1 MMADNNNNQPRTT
14 FELQYLIEQEKT
26 KREEE
31 KTKRKRLEEE
41 TKRENKKIDEET
53 KQTKRKNKEI
63 EEEEKTKRI
72 KMQRTQS
79 SLTDIL
85 WSSHKD
91 FYGYVV
97 DGNLYNFEI
106 DWVSSNDNDYFNDR
120 IKNYIKDYL
129 NELSSLKRVYETDLQ
144 KNFNDLIANLLNAYD
159 DSTLLQYKN
168 TVGSSYLESKYS
180 PDCTFI
186 FKNIDVSNECLQ
198 DFVVCL
204 GELKCPDQSMTET
217 KCIGQLL
224 QYLRILLRKQARPK
238 IYGFLLNSKDIKF
251 YYVERRQN
259 SSDYNYYQSKSFQ
272 IYDSSFEKL
281 PINNRQKITT
291 NEKSKKK
298 FHYCEDTW
306 KIFTKFLI
314 MNMNFYRYETLNI
327 DPCDN
332 QLNKYLITN
341 RLGYGLTSKVYL
353 LNDKEN
359 NNENQQ
365 TNNNNKRKQEN
376 NTNDI
381 KSHVIKISKNNGYSS
396 EFLNELM
403 ITKKLKEKD
412 IHKFESFFQ
421 EIIYSS
427 PTGNDFLYYFLKIFN
442 RLKDYK
448 E

>member
-1 MMADNNNNQPRTT
+1 MYIQHNGVAMGAPLASVIADIFMTYLEITLMDKLTQLGVCEWYRYVDDTFVFINKDANVDNLLSIVNEFHPSIKFTRKIEDNDKLEFLNVHVIRSPEQQCSETTIYRRPTFTELLTNWNSYVPIQYKKVGIVSIVNRALNICSTCKLLEDEFNKIRRFGLYNNYPVSFIDTIIGIKLNQHRNKMIT
-14 FELQYLIEQEKT
+14 ELDKPIIEK
-26 KREEE
+26 
-31 KTKRKRLEEE
+31 
-41 TKRENKKIDEET
+41 
-53 KQTKRKNKEI
+53 TKRKNKEI

-168 TVGSSYLESKYS
+168 TVDSSYLESKYS

-224 QYLRILLRKQARPK
+224 QYLRI
-238 IYGFLLNSKDIKF
+238 
-251 YYVERRQN
+251 
-259 SSDYNYYQSKSFQ
+259 
-272 IYDSSFEKL
+272 
-281 PINNRQKITT
+281 
-291 NEKSKKK
+291 
-298 FHYCEDTW
+298 
-306 KIFTKFLI
+306 
-314 MNMNFYRYETLNI
+314 
-327 DPCDN
+327 
-332 QLNKYLITN
+332 
-341 RLGYGLTSKVYL
+341 
-353 LNDKEN
+353 
-359 NNENQQ
+359 
-365 TNNNNKRKQEN
+365 
-376 NTNDI
+376 
-381 KSHVIKISKNNGYSS
+381 
-396 EFLNELM
+396 
-403 ITKKLKEKD
+403 
-412 IHKFESFFQ
+412 
-421 EIIYSS
+421 
-427 PTGNDFLYYFLKIFN
+427 
-442 RLKDYK
+442 
-448 E
+448 